1 MSLLKNR
8 FEGASILIYRY
19 DELPYLV
26 CHLTLLTTTG
36 DDATMVIAPEP
47 PDQGSAV
54 AMVYGTLIAS
64 PTQMENMEGM
74 TGVYF
79 CFPDVSVRYDGRF
92 KLHATLLRITG

>member
-1 MSLLKNR
+1 
-8 FEGASILIYRY
+8 
-19 DELPYLV
+19 
-26 CHLTLLTTTG
+26 
-36 DDATMVIAPEP
+36 MVIAPEP

-79 CFPDVSVRYDGRF
+79 CFPDVSVRYEGRF